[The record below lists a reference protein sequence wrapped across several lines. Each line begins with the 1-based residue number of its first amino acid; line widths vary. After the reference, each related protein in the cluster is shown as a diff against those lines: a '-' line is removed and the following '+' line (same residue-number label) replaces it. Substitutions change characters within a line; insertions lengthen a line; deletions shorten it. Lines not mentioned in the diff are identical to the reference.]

1 MSRRKRGAAGQEPVA
16 ADDVSRYAAVQ
27 QAYQDALVNLW
38 LAPPEALAEQTAVV
52 LGKLLDYQQ
61 AFKSMLAQDALFMQQ
76 TLLEARGREE
86 AEAILD
92 RLLQK
97 MAQVAKQEEEYRAD
111 RVVFVALVLA
121 RQYPSSS
128 AESREWTH

>member
-1 MSRRKRGAAGQEPVA
+1 MSRRKRGAAGREAVA

-52 LGKLLDYQQ
+52 LAKLLDYQE
-61 AFKSMLAQDALFMQQ
+61 AFKLMLAADALFMQQ

-121 RQYPSSS
+121 GRKSSS